1 MILTWI
7 LLAIIWLMSVIGSF
21 ALGRYSA
28 REEMKEEQVGEAN
41 DALESSYIQSSSP
54 SGPMGAMG
62 PRGLDGTPGEQGP
75 PGPGVHEAKLDN
87 GQTVQEFATH
97 VLNRLTRVERKAGM
111 SV

>member
-7 LLAIIWLMSVIGSF
+7 LLAIIWLMSVMGAF
-21 ALGRYSA
+21 ALGRYSL
-28 REEMKEEQVGEAN
+28 REEIKDEQVGEAN
-41 DALESSYIQSSSP
+41 DALESPHIESYSS

-75 PGPGVHEAKLDN
+75 PGPGVNEARLDN

-97 VLNRLTRVERKAGM
+97 VLARLTRVERKAGM